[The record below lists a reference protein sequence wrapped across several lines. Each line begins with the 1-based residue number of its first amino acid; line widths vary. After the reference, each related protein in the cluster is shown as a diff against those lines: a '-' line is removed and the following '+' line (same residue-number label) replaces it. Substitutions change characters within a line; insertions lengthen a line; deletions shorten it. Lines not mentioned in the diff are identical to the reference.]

1 MYGDPSKQSENGGFG
16 AKSPLK
22 GKFSE
27 YYSSIN
33 VQYSTPI
40 DVFFPNFMPI
50 CPVTKQISLLYPLQ
64 NTHFSPPFCF
74 FGSGSKILTR
84 DI

>member
-1 MYGDPSKQSENGGFG
+1 MAVLGQNRPLRENFQN
-16 AKSPLK
+16 
-22 GKFSE
+22 
-27 YYSSIN
+27 SSIN